1 MECVI
6 LQHESEKQ
14 IMSKRQGES
23 KGLFYQFMKQKPR
36 AIALVFIIIC
46 SFLAIFAYLFTDDK
60 TPNINEQ
67 IPAISLKQPGFSI
80 KLIKFPKNNDVQQ
93 SSWLSF
99 ILNGEEDAYRYVPV
113 AWYDTEGDSLR
124 YKVYDEDLIPDSIP
138 TIAIHKAAWY
148 LRSSDISFIE
158 KKGNSYEVLMTNK
171 SKQILEIA
179 SINKKLNE
187 EQVQNR
193 TYWLGTD
200 LFGRSLLSRIILG
213 IRFSL
218 FIGLLAVLISIT
230 IGTLIGMVSG
240 FYGGRVDDVL
250 SYIMNV
256 FWSIPTLILV
266 FAIVLV
272 MGRGIQNIFIAVGLT
287 MWVDAARLVRGQVLA
302 LKKEKYVE
310 SAKAMGMSTMRILS
324 KHILPNMLG
333 PLIVIAVSNFAS
345 AIIVES
351 GLSYL
356 GFGIQ
361 PPTPSLGSI
370 LSENYGFILSGKP
383 MLAIAPVLVLLF
395 LVLAFNLVGN
405 GVRDIFDVKTNIQP

>member
-1 MECVI
+1 MI
-6 LQHESEKQ
+6 SGQN
-14 IMSKRQGES
+14 KRNN
-23 KGLFYQFMKQKPR
+23 LFYKFIKEPPR
-36 AIALVFIIIC
+36 AIALIFIIAC
-46 SFLAIFAYLFTDDK
+46 SILATFAYLFTDDK
-60 TPNINEQ
+60 TPDINEQ
-67 IPAISLKQPGFSI
+67 IPGISLKHPGFKI
-80 KLIKFPKNNDVQQ
+80 TLIKFLKNNELTEPNYL
-93 SSWLSF
+93 SSIFS
-99 ILNGEEDAYRYVPV
+99 GREDIYRYVPV
-113 AWYDTEGDSLR
+113 AWYSLNGDSLR
-124 YKVYDEDLIPDSIP
+124 YKVYEEDLILDSIP
-138 TIAIHKAAWY
+138 TQSIHKAAWFAG
-148 LRSSDISFIE
+148 SDKVSLIQNKTDNYS
-158 KKGNSYEVLMTNK
+158 VLMTDKSTKLFNK
-171 SKQILEIA
+171 YETNTHLSKHYIE
-179 SINKKLNE
+179 S
-187 EQVQNR
+187 R
-193 TYWLGTD
+193 TYLLGTD

-218 FIGLLAVLISIT
+218 FIGLLAVIISIT
-230 IGTLIGMVSG
+230 IGTLIGMISG
-240 FYGGRVDDVL
+240 FFGGKVDDVL

-287 MWVDAARLVRGQVLA
+287 MWVDAARLVRGQVLT

-310 SAKAMGMSTMRILS
+310 SAKAMGMGTFRILG
-324 KHILPNMLG
+324 KHVLPNMLG

-383 MLAIAPVLVLLF
+383 MLAIAPVMVLLL

-405 GVRDIFDVKTNIQP
+405 GVRDIFDVKTNLQP